1 MKTLVLILLLAAIA
15 AAGAT
20 YYVHKTSQP
29 VAQYRTQPVVR
40 QDLVSTI
47 AATGTVEPV
56 EVVDVGAQIEGMI
69 DTFGTDPTG
78 KPIDYRSEVN
88 EGTLLAH
95 IDDSLYR
102 ADFET
107 AQAGLDSARANVEQ
121 AKANL
126 SELTAKLHEAEN
138 DWKRAQQLAPTHA
151 LADTVYDT
159 YEATYET
166 AKASVD
172 LAQAQI
178 VAAQTGVSQAQA
190 TLDKAKKNL
199 DYCTINSPVKGVI
212 IDRRVTIGETVVSS
226 LNTPSLFLIAKDLTK
241 MQVWTSVNEADIGGI
256 FPNQPVTFTVDAF
269 PNRVFKGTV
278 GKVRYNATMTQN
290 VVTYTVEVNTDNSD
304 LTLLPYLTAQA
315 EFETGRRTDV
325 LTVPAASLR
334 WTPDISEVVPGS
346 AGAAELAAESGAA
359 AGTTAG
365 TSAGTAGS
373 GDSTGGRGSGG
384 TAGPTTRPGGR
395 SGGRRN
401 RTSGVVWAWDGTQLT
416 PIKVRAGLSDGV
428 STEVEADGL
437 TEGTQIVVGEVQ
449 TTAATATGTNPFLP
463 TVPRGMGGMGGGGR
477 GR

>member
-47 AATGTVEPV
+47 AATGTVEPI
-56 EVVDVGAQIEGMI
+56 EVVDVGAQVEGMI
-69 DTFGTDPTG
+69 ESFGTDPSG
-78 KPIDYRSEVN
+78 RPIDYRSSVN
-88 EGTLLAH
+88 EGTVLAR
-95 IDDSLYR
+95 IDDSLYQ
-102 ADFET
+102 ADFKTAT
-107 AQAGLDSARANVEQ
+107 AQLESAKANVEQ
-121 AKANL
+121 AKASL
-126 SELTAKLHEAEN
+126 TELNAKFHEADR
-138 DWKRAQQLAPTHA
+138 DWTRAQTLANTHA
-151 LADTVYDT
+151 LADTLYDT

-166 AKASVD
+166 AKASVS
-172 LAQAQI
+172 LGEAQVVQAEK
-178 VAAQTGVSQAQA
+178 GVIQAQA
-190 TLDKAKKNL
+190 TLDRAKKNL
-199 DYCTINSPVKGVI
+199 DYCTISSPVQGVI

-256 FPNQPVTFTVDAF
+256 FPDQPATFTVDAF

-278 GKVRYNATMTQN
+278 GKVRLNATMTQN

-304 LTLLPYLTAQA
+304 LALLPYLTAQV

-334 WTPDISEVVPGS
+334 WTPDESALLPGS
-346 AGAAELAAESGAA
+346 PGALALAAANGTGSPSPAGGATG
-359 AGTTAG
+359 AG
-365 TSAGTAGS
+365 
-373 GDSTGGRGSGG
+373 GDSTSGRGASGG
-384 TAGPTTRPGGR
+384 TGPTTRASGR
-395 SGGRRN
+395 SGGRRT
-401 RTSGVVWAWDGTQLT
+401 RSAGLVWAWDGTTLT
-416 PIKVRAGLSDGV
+416 PYKVRSGLSDGV

-437 TEGTQIVVGEVQ
+437 AEGTQIVVGEVQ
-449 TTAATATGTNPFLP
+449 TTAAAPAGSNPFLP
-463 TVPRGMGGMGGGGR
+463 TVPRGMGGMGGGGGR